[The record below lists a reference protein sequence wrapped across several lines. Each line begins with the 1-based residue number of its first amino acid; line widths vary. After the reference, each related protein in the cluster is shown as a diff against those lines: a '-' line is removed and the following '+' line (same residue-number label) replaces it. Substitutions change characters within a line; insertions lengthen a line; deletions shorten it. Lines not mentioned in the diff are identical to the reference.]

1 MDPIQSKN
9 KINQFYSNLSVLD
22 DIGNEILRKTISVNL
37 PLKFKALTFY
47 QTDWNISGLRIFL
60 SNKIYQLPLISLNK
74 SKTIWVTWIPNLE
87 FEKNG
92 LTFITNNINGNFSLY
107 NSSGNFL
114 GTFNINDKN
123 ENRINLIEFIMETG
137 LQVKADPGIPLIFL
151 GFFILMISTLISYF
165 SFTQFWLM
173 ETDKKV
179 LIGATSNRA
188 KLNLRIEFLNLIFEY
203 LS

>member
-1 MDPIQSKN
+1 VKKPR
-9 KINQFYSNLSVLD
+9 NLQ
-22 DIGNEILRKTISVNL
+22 K
-37 PLKFKALTFY
+37 KK
-47 QTDWNISGLRIFL
+47 
-60 SNKIYQLPLISLNK
+60 K
-74 SKTIWVTWIPNLE
+74 
-87 FEKNG
+87 
-92 LTFITNNINGNFSLY
+92 
-107 NSSGNFL
+107 
-114 GTFNINDKN
+114 

-165 SFTQFWLM
+165 SFTQSWLM

>member
-1 MDPIQSKN
+1 MVPK
-9 KINQFYSNLSVLD
+9 
-22 DIGNEILRKTISVNL
+22 
-37 PLKFKALTFY
+37 P
-47 QTDWNISGLRIFL
+47 
-60 SNKIYQLPLISLNK
+60 
-74 SKTIWVTWIPNLE
+74 